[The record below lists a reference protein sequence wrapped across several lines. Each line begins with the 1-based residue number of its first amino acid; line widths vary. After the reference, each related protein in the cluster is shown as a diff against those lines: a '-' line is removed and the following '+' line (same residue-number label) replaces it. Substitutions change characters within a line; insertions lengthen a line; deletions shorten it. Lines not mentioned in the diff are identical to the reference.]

1 MTIDAPELEQPEPLY
16 PEVDGADDNIDD
28 FVAPRRRRVLPSATW
43 ALLFALV
50 GGGGFLAGVKAQH
63 SSGSTTTSG
72 AALANAFRNG
82 GGRAAGGNGTGTGAG
97 AGTGA
102 AGGQGGAT
110 AGPGGATIG
119 QIKLVDG
126 NNVYVSDAQGNV
138 VKVHV
143 GSTATVSMTQSAAVA
158 DLKAGANVLV
168 RCAAGADGTVEATS
182 VSDLGAGG
190 AGTGGGAA
198 GLGAATPNG

>member
-1 MTIDAPELEQPEPLY
+1 MTIDAPQLEQPY
-16 PEVDGADDNIDD
+16 PEVDQDDENIDD

-63 SSGSTTTSG
+63 SQGTSTPSV
-72 AALANAFRNG
+72 AALASAFRNG
-82 GGRAAGGNGTGTGAG
+82 GGRGAANG
-97 AGTGA
+97 AGTGGA
-102 AGGQGGAT
+102 GGGGQGAGAT
-110 AGPGGATIG
+110 VG

-126 NNVYVSDAQGNV
+126 NNVYVSDNQGNV

-143 GSTATVSMTQSAAVA
+143 GSTATVSITQPATVA

-168 RCAAGADGTVEATS
+168 RGAAGADGTVEATS

-190 AGTGGGAA
+190 TGGAGAGGFGGAA
-198 GLGAATPNG
+198 AAANG

>member
-1 MTIDAPELEQPEPLY
+1 MTIGAPQREEHDHEGD
-16 PEVDGADDNIDD
+16 DGENIDD
-28 FVAPRRRRVLPSATW
+28 LVAPRRRRVLPSATW
-43 ALLFALV
+43 ALLFAVV

-63 SSGSTTTSG
+63 NQGATTPSV

-82 GGRAAGGNGTGTGAG
+82 GGRAAGGNGAGAG
-97 AGTGA
+97 AGAGA

-110 AGPGGATIG
+110 TG

-126 NNVYVSDAQGNV
+126 NNVYVSDSQGNV

-143 GSTATVSMTQSAAVA
+143 GSAATVSITQSATVA

-168 RCAAGADGTVEATS
+168 RGAAGADGTVEATS
-182 VSDLGAGG
+182 VSDLGAAAAAAAGG
-190 AGTGGGAA
+190 AGAA
-198 GLGAATPNG
+198 APHG

>member
-1 MTIDAPELEQPEPLY
+1 MTIDATQLERPEPLF
-16 PEVDGADDNIDD
+16 PEDHDDNIDD

-82 GGRAAGGNGTGTGAG
+82 GGRAAGANRAG

-102 AGGQGGAT
+102 AGR
-110 AGPGGATIG
+110 
-119 QIKLVDG
+119 V
-126 NNVYVSDAQGNV
+126 
-138 VKVHV
+138 
-143 GSTATVSMTQSAAVA
+143 
-158 DLKAGANVLV
+158 
-168 RCAAGADGTVEATS
+168 AAGGRS
-182 VSDLGAGG
+182 PL
-190 AGTGGGAA
+190 
-198 GLGAATPNG
+198 

>member
-1 MTIDAPELEQPEPLY
+1 MTIDAPQLEQPEPLF
-16 PEVDGADDNIDD
+16 PEDHDDNIDD

-82 GGRAAGGNGTGTGAG
+82 GGRAAGGNGAGVGA
-97 AGTGA
+97 AAGA
-102 AGGQGGAT
+102 AGGQGAAT
-110 AGPGGATIG
+110 VG

-126 NNVYVSDAQGNV
+126 DNVYISDAQGNV
-138 VKVHV
+138 VKVHLAA
-143 GSTATVSMTQSAAVA
+143 TATVSVTKAATVA

-168 RCAAGADGTVEATS
+168 RGAAGADGTVEATS

-190 AGTGGGAA
+190 AGGAA
-198 GLGAATPNG
+198 APTG